1 MKAPVKIERSDLAWS
16 GEDTANRDRE
26 EEEQAGS
33 NVGQDVR
40 RLKLKSGKQRCSLPM
55 NRSQSQSGIGLPHS
69 TTLAR
74 NSGVPLGPRGR
85 GVRQPYAALTSVH
98 WQADNSAFDQVRLLT
113 SAATSWLRFPAALC
127 RHSPKTAQPF
137 EWPDRW
143 SLVRE

>member
-1 MKAPVKIERSDLAWS
+1 MKSPVKIERSDLAWS

-69 TTLAR
+69 TTSRTEWHAR
-74 NSGVPLGPRGR
+74 ISRQRR
-85 GVRQPYAALTSVH
+85 GVRQPYAAFIVSTL
-98 WQADNSAFDQVRLLT
+98 AD
-113 SAATSWLRFPAALC
+113 FP
-127 RHSPKTAQPF
+127 F
-137 EWPDRW
+137 I
-143 SLVRE
+143 

>member
-40 RLKLKSGKQRCSLPM
+40 RLKLKSGKQKCSLPM
-55 NRSQSQSGIGLPHS
+55 NRSQSGIGLPHS

-74 NSGVPLGPRGR
+74 NSGVPLRPRGR
-85 GVRQPYAALTSVH
+85 GVRQPYAAFKVSTP
-98 WQADNSAFDQVRLLT
+98 ADFPFVGIMPLVFGVCVLLM
-113 SAATSWLRFPAALC
+113 SAATMCYSTFC
-127 RHSPKTAQPF
+127 FKG
-137 EWPDRW
+137 
-143 SLVRE
+143 